1 MNTDEEQAVIISEV
15 KEYIVRRILVG
26 ASDGQLAPNESFL
39 QRGILNSTGVL
50 DLVSF
55 IETRYLFRCADEE
68 ITPDNLDSL
77 NAIAAFVQRKL
88 RPAQRSSPSR

>member
-1 MNTDEEQAVIISEV
+1 MNANAEQAAIIDEV

-26 ASDGQLAPNESFL
+26 ASDGHLAPDESFL

-50 DLVSF
+50 DLVNF
-55 IETRYLFRCADEE
+55 IETRYRFQCQDDE

-77 NAIAAFVQRKL
+77 NKIAAYVQQKL
-88 RPAQRSSPSR
+88 RTY